1 MDLVDSMMLAVPLT
15 ALRVYRY
22 GQHLTSVEPEK
33 PGVPQTFSLEQNFPN
48 PFNPT
53 TTIRFAIQSAA
64 MTEIAVYDILGRKVV
79 TLTAEALTPGY
90 YTVNWDG
97 KNSGGS
103 TAASGVYFVRMNT
116 QTDNGAGFSAI
127 RKLLL
132 MK

>member
-1 MDLVDSMMLAVPLT
+1 MDLVDSMMMAAPLT
-15 ALRVYRY
+15 TLRVYRY
-22 GQHLTSVEPEK
+22 GQHLTSVEAEK

-116 QTDNGAGFSAI
+116 QADNGVGFSAI